1 MTVCQKMHIQFASK
15 FMKKKC
21 VHVFTCKEKEK
32 EQKKKDKKGNKRKKD
47 KVNS

>member
-15 FMKKKC
+15 FMKKSACMSLRVK
-21 VHVFTCKEKEK
+21 KRKK
-32 EQKKKDKKGNKRKKD
+32 NKKKDKKGNKRKKD